1 MAPFNSNLF
10 PYLLLFLMFYY
21 ILPAAWCVAVTKIS
35 RTTESVL
42 WCSFIF

>member
-1 MAPFNSNLF
+1 MAPSNSNLF
-10 PYLLLFLMFYY
+10 PYSLLFVMFCY

-42 WCSFIF
+42 WCSNIF